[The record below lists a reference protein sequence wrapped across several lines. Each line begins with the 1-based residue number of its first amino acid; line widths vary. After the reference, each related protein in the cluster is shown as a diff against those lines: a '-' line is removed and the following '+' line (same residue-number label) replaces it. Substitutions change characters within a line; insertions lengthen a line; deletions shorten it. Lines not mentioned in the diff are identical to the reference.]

1 MDAKNKSS
9 QVFGK
14 DVKHYFPPESAI
26 VDANATICGVATFD
40 SWEWNAV
47 SLAKVRSHIPNYKIE
62 WLKAF
67 GKDLCFGD
75 SRKLVRSIMEFAYA
89 RLENPIEG
97 ELPAEFSTAKN
108 DVYSLKYF
116 VLWMLD
122 NKITKFSDVGKGEID
137 DFVRH
142 GVSESFEGTISEQR
156 FSRILS
162 TLYLYGRYRNRV
174 SEKLPSKVVQY
185 LKRMAAKKFGKKASS
200 TIGKENKTDPI
211 PEPVLKPL
219 LSFSIKLVYTCWPD
233 IKAARQR
240 VFEIKR
246 EVISST
252 DLSDS
257 GRRKNISRKVRKML
271 ASQTISPDPDTGQ
284 PWREAWSSVGELI
297 RDELAVYQACLALVL
312 FLSGM
317 RAAEVENIR
326 TGAALVE
333 RSRDGV
339 ILRYHIKSR
348 LTKNADRKETWTT
361 IKTAY
366 DALMVAQELAEPLR
380 GFLGSD
386 HVFIEKTRPQSL
398 FKGAPLALCPMDDD
412 YQGAPKKTGN
422 KSFGR
427 GTANRYLDG
436 LSAYINKRFFGLD
449 GLLPDAEGLPYHLT
463 TRQFRRTLARYI
475 ARQPFGI
482 IAGMIQYK
490 HANTAIFEGYA
501 GNDPSWRTLLEEEKE
516 LASIDF
522 LKEVY
527 FDIQEGRVGGP
538 KGQQLI
544 NDMELVFEDFQGQA
558 GDKRKDGLKYW
569 LDNQRKNL
577 HVGLLNYCF
586 YDPDKALCTAGKAN
600 NDNPVLNRCNPGLC
614 ENSCVGTRHIPVW
627 EHQVQDIDD
636 LLAGDVLSEPQ
647 RIILEREK
655 SEAVQVISSVKSVG
669 R

>member
-1 MDAKNKSS
+1 MRGQKKDLQNIEKASD
-9 QVFGK
+9 QV
-14 DVKHYFPPESAI
+14 FPPESTI
-26 VDANATICGVATFD
+26 VPANATICGVTNFGN
-40 SWEWNAV
+40 SEWNAV

-67 GKDLCFGD
+67 GEDLCFG
-75 SRKLVRSIMEFAYA
+75 SPRQLIKSIMEFAYA

-97 ELPAEFSTAKN
+97 ESPAEFSTVKN
-108 DVYSLKYF
+108 DVYSLKY
-116 VLWMLD
+116 VVVWMLENHVD
-122 NKITKFSDVGKGEID
+122 EFSAVGKGEID

-142 GVSESFEGTISEQR
+142 GISESFEGTISEQR
-156 FSRILS
+156 FARVLS
-162 TLYLYGRYRNRV
+162 TLYLYGRYGNRV
-174 SEKLPSKVVQY
+174 SDMLPSKVVQY
-185 LKRMAAKKFGKKASS
+185 LKNIPSKKFSKKASS

-211 PEPVLKPL
+211 PDPVLKRL
-219 LSFSIKLVYTCWPD
+219 LSYSIKLIYNCWPD
-233 IKAARQR
+233 IKEARKR

-246 EVISST
+246 EVIST
-252 DLSDS
+252 TNLSES
-257 GRRKNISRKVRKML
+257 GCKKNIDRKVRQML
-271 ASQTISPDPDTGQ
+271 GSQAISIDSDTGQ
-284 PWREAWSSVGELI
+284 PWREPWSSVSELI
-297 RDELAVYQACLALVL
+297 QDEFAVYQACLALVL

-317 RAAEVENIR
+317 RAAEVEDIR
-326 TGAALVE
+326 TGAASVE

-339 ILRYHIKSR
+339 IFRYHIRSR
-348 LTKNADRKETWTT
+348 LTKNADRVEKWTT
-361 IKTAY
+361 IEIAY
-366 DALMVAQELAEPLR
+366 DALLIAEEVAKPLR
-380 GFLGSD
+380 EILGSD
-386 HVFIEKTRPQSL
+386 HVFVEKTRPQSL
-398 FKGAPLALCPMDDD
+398 FGGAPLALCPLDEE
-412 YQGAPKKTGN
+412 YQGPPKKIGN

-427 GTANRYLDG
+427 GTANRYLDS
-436 LSAYINKRFFGLD
+436 LSKYINNRFFGRD
-449 GLLPDAEGLPYHLT
+449 GLLPDEEGQPYNLT

-501 GNDPSWRTLLEEEKE
+501 GNDPSWLSILEEEKG

-527 FDIQEGRVGGP
+527 FDIQEGSVGGP
-538 KGQQLI
+538 KGEQLI
-544 NDMELVFEDFQGQA
+544 NDLELVFEDFQGQA

-600 NDNPVLNRCNPGLC
+600 NDNPVLNRCNPSLC

-636 LLAGDVLSEPQ
+636 LLADDALSEPQ